1 MNFLEELKEYAL
13 KNNVPILREES
24 GHILSDLIKKEKPKK
39 ILEIGTAIGY
49 SAILML
55 SKCEDCCLT
64 TIEKNEKRAN
74 EAKQNFVRAG
84 IENRIN
90 LIQGDAMDIV
100 EKLETSGEK
109 FDLIFLD
116 GPKGQ
121 YVKYLPYLKNML
133 KDGGFLFADDVYL
146 HGWVKGDDI
155 PPHKHRA
162 MVMALRRFIKEIS
175 SDEELETQ
183 ILDIED
189 GISISRK
196 K

>member
-1 MNFLEELKEYAL
+1 MEFLEELKNFAKE
-13 KNNVPILREES
+13 NNVPILREES
-24 GHILSDLIKKEKPKK
+24 GHILSDLIKKERPKR

-49 SAILML
+49 SGILML
-55 SKCEDCCLT
+55 LASEECFLT
-64 TIEKNEKRAN
+64 SVEKNEKRVRK
-74 EAKQNFVRAG
+74 AKENFEKAGMQNRVKL
-84 IENRIN
+84 IE
-90 LIQGDAMDIV
+90 GDAMEIV
-100 EKLETSGEK
+100 KSLENAGEK
-109 FDLIFLD
+109 FDFVFLD

-121 YVKYLPYLKNML
+121 YEKYLPYLKKML
-133 KDGGFLFADDVYL
+133 IKGGILFADDVYL

-162 MVMALRRFIKEIS
+162 MVMALRRFIKNIS
-175 SDEELETQ
+175 LDEELETQ